1 MDERVL
7 TPMTLAASV
16 PAGEPSRPS
25 TQKRR
30 CFLRRFRSEERGT
43 AMVEFALIALP
54 LFLLVGGIID
64 FARAMNYYN
73 DLTQLAG
80 QGVRAAIVAS
90 NPDGTGPS
98 TATSV
103 QCQLVNNYTS
113 SPELRGSTSSDGI
126 QVRIIDPNNPT
137 ASTANP
143 IAGQPLQVQTSLD
156 FKFLVPLVKIA
167 VPGPFLHLNTS
178 STMRVEQRT
187 GTPFNTTPQNVAT
200 C

>member
-1 MDERVL
+1 MSKRVPSEMAPPL
-7 TPMTLAASV
+7 Q
-16 PAGEPSRPS
+16 EPSSRGAGQARPG
-25 TQKRR
+25 RR
-30 CFLRRFRSEERGT
+30 LRSERGT
-43 AMVEFALIALP
+43 AVVEFALIAPL

-73 DLTQLAG
+73 DMTQLAG
-80 QGVRAAIVAS
+80 QGVRSAIVAA

-113 SPELRGSTSSDGI
+113 SDELKGSTSSNGI
-126 QVRIIDPNNPT
+126 QVKIFDPSAPG
-137 ASTANP
+137 SGTANP
-143 IAGQPLQVQTSLD
+143 IAGQPLTVQTSFD
-156 FKFLVPLVKIA
+156 FNFIVPLVKIA
-167 VPGPFLHLNTS
+167 VPGAFLHLTTS

-187 GTPFNTTPQNVAT
+187 GTPFSTTSQNVST

>member
-1 MDERVL
+1 MGERDL
-7 TPMTLAASV
+7 TSMTS
-16 PAGEPSRPS
+16 PSEEREPSRPIVDR
-25 TQKRR
+25 TR
-30 CFLRRFRSEERGT
+30 LRRGLRSERGT
-43 AMVEFALIALP
+43 AVVEFALIAPL

-80 QGVRAAIVAS
+80 QGARSAIVAS
-90 NPDGTGPS
+90 NPDGTGPA

-103 QCQLVNNYTS
+103 QCQLVRTYTT

-126 QVRIIDPNNPT
+126 QVQILDPNNVA

-143 IAGQPLQVQTSLD
+143 IPGLPLKVQTS
-156 FKFLVPLVKIA
+156 FHFNFIVPLVKIA
-167 VPGPFLHLNTS
+167 IPGPFLNLSTS

-187 GTPFNTTPQNVAT
+187 GTPFSTTPQNVST
-200 C
+200 CP

>member
-1 MDERVL
+1 MDERVPTQMATSSL
-7 TPMTLAASV
+7 
-16 PAGEPSRPS
+16 GEPSRRS
-25 TQKRR
+25 RGRVKGARR
-30 CFLRRFRSEERGT
+30 LGSERGT
-43 AMVEFALIALP
+43 AVVEFALIAPL

-80 QGVRAAIVAS
+80 QGVRSAIVAA
-90 NPDGTGPS
+90 NPDGTGPA

-113 SPELRGSTSSDGI
+113 SAELKGTTSSDGI
-126 QVRIIDPNNPT
+126 QVQILDPNNVGP
-137 ASTANP
+137 ATANP
-143 IAGQPLQVQTSLD
+143 IAGQPLKVQTSFD
-156 FKFLVPLVKIA
+156 FNFIVPLVKIA
-167 VPGPFLHLNTS
+167 VPGAFLHLSTS

-187 GTPFNTTPQNVAT
+187 GTPFSTTPQNVST